1 MRFLGGGFL
10 VRFLYL
16 LLSSNRDDWFHKV
29 VSCHSLFPSAA
40 HADEVFFLLNYVNSD
55 EFITCFE

>member
-16 LLSSNRDDWFHKV
+16 LLSSNRD
-29 VSCHSLFPSAA
+29 VSFIKLLFCHFVFSAAA
-40 HADEVFFLLNYVNSD
+40 HADEVSFVGLRK
-55 EFITCFE
+55 